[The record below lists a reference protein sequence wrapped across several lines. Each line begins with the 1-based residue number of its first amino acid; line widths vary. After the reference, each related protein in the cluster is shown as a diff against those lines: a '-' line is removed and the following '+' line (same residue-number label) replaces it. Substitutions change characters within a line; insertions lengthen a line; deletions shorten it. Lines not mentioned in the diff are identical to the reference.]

1 MLLFPQYLS
10 LTNNNILVNI
20 GEGRV
25 DYTTYTIYADATAD
39 FVTDTRLHPEAL
51 LILQQQAEEETMKTL
66 YDTLGNIPI
75 DSEDNIYSIIEE
87 NRLLKEKVVNS
98 INNARLVGIS
108 YPTRTSVK
116 VLMALD
122 IITNN
127 LMSDLINN
135 IHIYKPEPIVTYFDA
150 GTDYDS
156 LVIDARGIGFK
167 PSLFPT
173 VYDED
178 GNEIYSLAYI
188 NKNI

>member
-1 MLLFPQYLS
+1 MNIKVILLFITINMLLFPQYLS

-135 IHIYKPEPIVTYFDA
+135 IHH
-150 GTDYDS
+150 
-156 LVIDARGIGFK
+156 L
-167 PSLFPT
+167 
-173 VYDED
+173 
-178 GNEIYSLAYI
+178 
-188 NKNI
+188 